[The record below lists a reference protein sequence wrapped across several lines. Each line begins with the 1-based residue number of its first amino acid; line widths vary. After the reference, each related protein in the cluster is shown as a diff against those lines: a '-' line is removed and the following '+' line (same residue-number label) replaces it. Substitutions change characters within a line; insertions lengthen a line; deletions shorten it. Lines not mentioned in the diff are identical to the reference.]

1 MIDFVDFPFP
11 PKPTFDFVVFSVIL
25 ILSVLSLIS
34 TLILICFLSSILIYV
49 PVVYIFSL
57 MDS

>member
-11 PKPTFDFVVFSVIL
+11 PKPTFDFVVFSV